1 MSNWRIQPE
10 PIPESQIAFEH
21 ECDVLV
27 VGLAHAGTAAAR
39 AAAEAGAKVIG
50 IEEKLAERFS
60 VWGADCGHFNS
71 KFLESRG
78 VPKVD
83 PIDYYNEM
91 MRRSGGHAN
100 PSLVMKFCQNAGTA
114 FDWYT
119 DMVEDFSTV
128 NIAFWPGGNKFD
140 GEMAGYHFWPGT
152 AQFRGDAPGG
162 PGGGGPGGG
171 GPGGGGPGGPEG
183 APGGA
188 PDGPGGA
195 PGGGAPGGP
204 EGGPPPEGGDFHGG
218 PDGEDHGGDRFMAVN
233 NAGVDPLEQ
242 VKTRPNLTLLAKA
255 NHQKARDLGAELFF
269 GMSAVDILKENGRV
283 TGIIAVDKEGKYHR
297 YLASK
302 SVILAAGG
310 FGGNKEMLEDLLPD
324 FKGLFS
330 GDEDFPKGMGRSG
343 ISLKLGVWAGGRLE
357 AGPIATMGGNFN
369 TPRGFNCVHGLLW
382 LDTNGKRFCN
392 ECFGDPVITGFQG
405 NQLKHGTYY
414 NIFDSDVLED
424 LQWAVPAHE
433 GFDYANEGYVGNV
446 TRAIAMAKAAG
457 KGGAVSRA
465 PNGPV
470 RIVCGNDM
478 EELLDNAELTGQL
491 RENVKASILRYNEIC
506 KAGRDDDFG
515 KDAKLLRPLDK
526 WPLFIQFNDFNYL
539 GRIMCTCGGLL
550 TDETQN
556 VVDDGFDPIPGLYA
570 TGNCCGR
577 RYGPQYS
584 TPTAGL
590 SIGMCITLGREAG
603 KEAAK

>member
-1 MSNWRIQPE
+1 MSNWRTP
-10 PIPESQIAFEH
+10 PAAIPESEIKFTHQA
-21 ECDVLV
+21 DVVV
-27 VGLAHAGTAAAR
+27 VGLAHAGSAAVR

-50 IEEKLAERFS
+50 IEEKKEKTYS
-60 VWGADCGHFNS
+60 VWGADYGHINS

-91 MRRSGGHAN
+91 MRRSGGRAN
-100 PSLVMKFCQNAGTA
+100 PGLVMRFCQNAGSA

-119 DMVEDFSTV
+119 DMVEDFSKV
-128 NIAFWPGGNKFD
+128 SIAFWPGGKRFD

-152 AQFRGDAPGG
+152 AKFPQPGGFGPPPGGGPDGPGG
-162 PGGGGPGGG
+162 PGGPGDKPDIPGGIPVAG
-171 GPGGGGPGGPEG
+171 EPEGPGGP
-183 APGGA
+183 PNTGGQK
-188 PDGPGGA
+188 
-195 PGGGAPGGP
+195 
-204 EGGPPPEGGDFHGG
+204 
-218 PDGEDHGGDRFMAVN
+218 
-233 NAGVDPLEQ
+233 VDALETVSTQ
-242 VKTRPNLTLLAKA
+242 PSLLGLCKA
-255 NHQKARDLGAELFF
+255 NQKKAIDLGGEMFY

-283 TGIIAVDKEGKYHR
+283 CGIIAKDQEGCYHKL
-297 YLASK
+297 LASK
-302 SVILAAGG
+302 AVILAAGG

-324 FKGLFS
+324 FNGLFS
-330 GDEDFPKGMGRSG
+330 GDEGFPRGMGRSG
-343 ISLKLGVWAGGRLE
+343 MGLKLGVWAGGRLE

-382 LDTNGKRFCN
+382 LDPNGKRYCN

-405 NQLKHGTYY
+405 NQMKHGTYY

-433 GFDYANEGYVGNV
+433 GFDNSDEHYVRNV
-446 TRAIAMAKAAG
+446 VVAVEKAKAAS
-457 KGGAVSRA
+457 KGGVISRA

-470 RIVCGNDM
+470 RIVCGNNM

-491 RENVKASILRYNEIC
+491 RENVKASILRYNAVCE
-506 KAGRDDDFG
+506 KGRDDDFG
-515 KDAKLLRPLDK
+515 KDAKLLRPLNK
-526 WPLFIQFNDFNYL
+526 WPLFIQFNDYNYV

-550 TDETQN
+550 TDERQN
-556 VVDDGFDPIPGLYA
+556 VLDDGFDPIPGLYA

-577 RYGPQYS
+577 RFGPQYS

-590 SIGMCITLGREAG
+590 SIGMCVTLGREAG
-603 KEAAK
+603 KEAVR

>member
-171 GPGGGGPGGPEG
+171 GHRPPMGGGMHHRPPM
-183 APGGA
+183 
-188 PDGPGGA
+188 
-195 PGGGAPGGP
+195 GGGMHHHPHMGG
-204 EGGPPPEGGDFHGG
+204 GMFHRPHRQRGCCG
-218 PDGEDHGGDRFMAVN
+218 CLFPVI
-233 NAGVDPLEQ
+233 GV
-242 VKTRPNLTLLAKA
+242 
-255 NHQKARDLGAELFF
+255 
-269 GMSAVDILKENGRV
+269 
-283 TGIIAVDKEGKYHR
+283 IAV
-297 YLASK
+297 
-302 SVILAAGG
+302 VIGA
-310 FGGNKEMLEDLLPD
+310 
-324 FKGLFS
+324 LF
-330 GDEDFPKGMGRSG
+330 
-343 ISLKLGVWAGGRLE
+343 L
-357 AGPIATMGGNFN
+357 
-369 TPRGFNCVHGLLW
+369 
-382 LDTNGKRFCN
+382 
-392 ECFGDPVITGFQG
+392 
-405 NQLKHGTYY
+405 
-414 NIFDSDVLED
+414 IF
-424 LQWAVPAHE
+424 
-433 GFDYANEGYVGNV
+433 
-446 TRAIAMAKAAG
+446 
-457 KGGAVSRA
+457 
-465 PNGPV
+465 
-470 RIVCGNDM
+470 
-478 EELLDNAELTGQL
+478 
-491 RENVKASILRYNEIC
+491 
-506 KAGRDDDFG
+506 
-515 KDAKLLRPLDK
+515 
-526 WPLFIQFNDFNYL
+526 
-539 GRIMCTCGGLL
+539 
-550 TDETQN
+550 
-556 VVDDGFDPIPGLYA
+556 
-570 TGNCCGR
+570 
-577 RYGPQYS
+577 
-584 TPTAGL
+584 
-590 SIGMCITLGREAG
+590 
-603 KEAAK
+603 

>member
-1 MSNWRIQPE
+1 MSNWRTPPE
-10 PIPESQIAFEH
+10 PIPEDQIKFTHQA
-21 ECDVLV
+21 DVVV
-27 VGLAHAGTAAAR
+27 VGLAHAGSAAVR

-50 IEEKLAERFS
+50 IEEKSEKVFS
-60 VWGADCGHFNS
+60 VWGKDVGHLNS

-91 MRRSGGHAN
+91 MRRSAGRAN
-100 PSLVMKFCQNAGTA
+100 PGLVMRFCQNAGSA

-128 NIAFWPGGNKFD
+128 SIAFWPGGKKFD

-152 AQFRGDAPGG
+152 AVFRQLGGFGPPPAPVGEGAGGPGGPMEKPDIPGGVPVEGEPAGPGG
-162 PGGGGPGGG
+162 PGGFPGGG
-171 GPGGGGPGGPEG
+171 EK
-183 APGGA
+183 
-188 PDGPGGA
+188 
-195 PGGGAPGGP
+195 
-204 EGGPPPEGGDFHGG
+204 
-218 PDGEDHGGDRFMAVN
+218 
-233 NAGVDPLEQ
+233 VDDLE
-242 VKTRPNLTLLAKA
+242 VVATRPSLLGLAKA
-255 NHQKARDLGAELFF
+255 NQKKAIDLGGEMFY
-269 GMSAVDILKENGRV
+269 GMAAVDIIKENGRV
-283 TGIIAVDKEGKYHR
+283 TGVIAKDKAGQYHKF
-297 YLASK
+297 LAAK

-310 FGGNKEMLEDLLPD
+310 FGGNREMLEDLLPD
-324 FKGLFS
+324 VAGLFCQGES
-330 GDEDFPKGMGRSG
+330 FPKGMGRSG
-343 ISLKLGVWAGGRLE
+343 MGLKLGVWAGGRLE
-357 AGPIATMGGNFN
+357 AGPIAIMGGNFN

-382 LDTNGKRFCN
+382 LDPNGKRFCN

-405 NQLKHGTYY
+405 NQMKHGTYY
-414 NIFDSDVLED
+414 NIFDSGVMED

-433 GFDYANEGYVGNV
+433 GFDFADEHYVDNV
-446 TRAIAMAKAAG
+446 TRAMELAKAAG

-470 RIVCGNDM
+470 RIVYGSNM

-491 RENVKASILRYNEIC
+491 RENVKQSILRYNEVC

-515 KDAKLLRPLDK
+515 KDAKLLRPLDQ
-526 WPLFIQFNDFNYL
+526 WPLFIQFNDLNYL

-550 TDETQN
+550 TDERQN
-556 VVDDGFDPIPGLYA
+556 VLDDGFEPIPGLYA

-584 TPTAGL
+584 TPTSGL
-590 SIGMCITLGREAG
+590 SIGVCITLGREAG
-603 KEAAK
+603 REAVK